1 MLNFTRWL
9 AEYCAPFGVRVNA
22 VAPGPV
28 DTEKVGPALRHMNE
42 TVDYSPNRMT
52 PLRRLAQPVEH
63 RLGAMGREKTCVRV
77 LGDSG
82 AGYQITVRKQI
93 DHVLQFFTE
102 TNWLHELDG
111 ADAGSGGFHERREHE
126 GVMQ

>member
-1 MLNFTRWL
+1 MPAAAAALWQEGQKQGPGYLGSQGGFLDGEKIVGRPADIL
-9 AEYCAPFGVRVNA
+9 QAPDGSLL
-22 VAPGPV
+22 VA
-28 DTEKVGPALRHMNE
+28 DDQT
-42 TVDYSPNRMT
+42 
-52 PLRRLAQPVEH
+52 
-63 RLGAMGREKTCVRV
+63 
-77 LGDSG
+77 G

-111 ADAGSGGFHERREHE
+111 ADAGSSRFHERREHE